1 MSEGGLTLVFDEQFS
16 HKQIGF
22 LAAESRGTHSVRLI
36 HVRQRGWSSKPD
48 AVWMPQAVGEG
59 FVIVTADRNARTREI
74 TVEEFRRMGA
84 RVLLVG
90 SFWDHRGRW
99 AQAKWLVARLERLI
113 GTATGMGAGD
123 VLLVAADGKIRA
135 AE

>member
-1 MSEGGLTLVFDEQFS
+1 MPEGGLTLVFDEHFS
-16 HKQIGF
+16 HYRSGSWRPSR
-22 LAAESRGTHSVRLI
+22 AAPNVT
-36 HVRQRGWSSKPD
+36 
-48 AVWMPQAVGEG
+48 WMPQAVGEE
-59 FVIVTADRNARTREI
+59 FVIVTADRNERTREI